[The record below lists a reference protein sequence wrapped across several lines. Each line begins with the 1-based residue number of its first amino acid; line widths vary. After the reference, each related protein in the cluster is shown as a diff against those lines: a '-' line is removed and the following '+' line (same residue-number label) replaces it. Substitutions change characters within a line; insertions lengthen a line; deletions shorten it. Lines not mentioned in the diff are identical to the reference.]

1 MTIFFEDGMKL
12 TGTKNMLNDVA
23 LAFAV
28 ARTKLDE
35 VGFNALRDE
44 CADRYKAIYNAL
56 EAVGYYK

>member
-1 MTIFFEDGMKL
+1 MKL

-28 ARTKLDE
+28 ARTKLGE
-35 VGFNALRDE
+35 VGFNALRDDY
-44 CADRYKAIYNAL
+44 ADRYEAIYNAL